1 MTLNEALLLG
11 RLKRMARSGFLSQTV
26 QSLLFWMQINALVFQ
41 KPEELGSSQ
50 LKLTAGEL
58 PQIFNKEISI
68 E

>member
-11 RLKRMARSGFLSQTV
+11 RLKKMARSGFLSQTV

-41 KPEELGSSQ
+41 KSEGSEKNQ
-50 LKLTAGEL
+50 PRLTAGEL